1 MNALANLLLPS
12 FSLTRMK
19 FIFSLIG
26 VLVVALAIVLLFE
39 GYAIIDSEQVFVLL
53 LLIPI
58 YLLYASLIGRYN
70 NIGKFQKLVYAFI
83 IGTIFLFLFIS
94 TDVFWDN
101 TNDLSEDT
109 FFIIFIGGALNLF
122 FGFLLTL
129 YGIFKKG
136 QSIEK
141 SILVFLSDRVGR
153 LDKEN
158 LIKVAKNHRPD
169 FTAKGLVVLM
179 QGQTRVITS
188 EIDYDMV
195 QPGAIKGAQLFEFS
209 HQAVIW
215 PE

>member
-209 HQAVIW
+209 HQAVI
-215 PE
+215 